1 MTACSIAKLKS
12 KSQLHIR
19 CRATPAKF
27 EVTREMETRIATEF
41 HLQKCTVTPV
51 SRKQKPINN
60 KYLLQEHT
68 LESASSGKYLHVG
81 VTLNW
86 TEHICNTRV
95 NSCKTLVLLRGHLQD
110 CRADAKSTAY
120 STMLRPTLEFAARVW
135 DPYQQ
140 THSKYVKEA
149 STKKRL
155 INTTSTF
162 ETLANIYLTSF

>member
-1 MTACSIAKLKS
+1 MTCQSILHKMWDYSLMTACSIAKLKS

-27 EVTREMETRIATEF
+27 EVTREMETRIANEF

-86 TEHICNTRV
+86 TEHIYNTRV

-135 DPYQQ
+135 DPFQQ
-140 THSKYVKEA
+140 THSK
-149 STKKRL
+149 L
-155 INTTSTF
+155 C
-162 ETLANIYLTSF
+162 